1 MTEHPNSA
9 DQPRPDAEIN
19 RANEPGSQSS
29 SGMSNRIDDALV
41 DALERDK
48 KQRGEPLDI
57 TEETLKSSV
66 GSPIGRSP
74 EASTGPVQD

>member
-1 MTEHPNSA
+1 MTEHPNQA

-29 SGMSNRIDDALV
+29 SGMSSRVDDALV
-41 DALERDK
+41 DALEREK

-57 TEETLKSSV
+57 SEESL